1 MTDCIAPNF
10 LYFYHIFRSMEEP
23 DTKDPKVPP
32 ISFSKEQINILLEDG
47 RQGMEVTYLYVIL
60 AVVSV
65 MMVILGMVLWPC
77 FTSWE
82 VRAILI
88 AFLIIPIIWTTI
100 SVINIHIRNK
110 QQCAF
115 GPEVKPE
122 QVKVNE
128 NVR

>member
-1 MTDCIAPNF
+1 
-10 LYFYHIFRSMEEP
+10 MEEP

>member
-1 MTDCIAPNF
+1 MGK
-10 LYFYHIFRSMEEP
+10 P
-23 DTKDPKVPP
+23 DTKDTKVPP

-47 RQGMEVTYLYVIL
+47 RQGAEIAYLYVI
-60 AVVSV
+60 VVV
-65 MMVILGMVLWPC
+65 VAMMMGVLGLILWPC

-82 VRAILI
+82 VRAILT
-88 AFLIIPIIWTTI
+88 AFLIIPVIWTTI